1 MYKVTKKCPHCD
13 TALEFATD
21 LGQRMVFTAHDDGFC
36 AMVTRERVRM
46 LEQVILSQRESYERS
61 IADRMRSLKAY
72 LAKRGLPSLDE
83 MLRPEREMNEVKL
96 KMAQSDRVGVFIADM
111 FKDPAPPG

>member
-13 TALEFATD
+13 TALEFTTD

-61 IADRMRSLKAY
+61 ISDRMRTIDKMLVS
-72 LAKRGLPSLDE
+72 RGLPSLDE
-83 MLRPEREMNEVKL
+83 LSRPERERADVL
-96 KMAQSDRVGVFIADM
+96 KVMALRDQSGDM
-111 FKDPAPPG
+111 I

>member
-1 MYKVTKKCPHCD
+1 MYEITKKCPHCD
-13 TALEFATD
+13 TALEFAVD
-21 LGQRMVFTAHDDGFC
+21 GRSLMFTAHDDRFC
-36 AMVTRERVRM
+36 AVVTRGRVKM

-61 IADRMRSLKAY
+61 IADRMRRVDAY

-96 KMAQSDRVGVFIADM
+96 KMAQSGVSIAGM
-111 FKDPAPPG
+111 FKDEAR

>member
-61 IADRMRSLKAY
+61 ISDRMRTIDKMLVS
-72 LAKRGLPSLDE
+72 RGLPSLDE
-83 MLRPEREMNEVKL
+83 LSRPERERADVL
-96 KMAQSDRVGVFIADM
+96 KVMALRDQSGDM
-111 FKDPAPPG
+111 I